1 MPLLASKTNMQDL
14 VGVYLDSNHPP
25 LPRQIVTAPY
35 DYVVSLPSKGRRD
48 LFTDALNRWLKVSE
62 SDTRGIKQ
70 IVDTLH
76 NASIMVDD
84 IQDESSQRRG
94 RSSTHM
100 VFGIAQTINS
110 AMFSINE
117 AIAWAQRLCG
127 SDGVQVVIEELSTLY
142 TGQSY
147 DIHSSQNMSCPT
159 VEEYIRTI
167 DGKTGGLFEL
177 NARLMVLM
185 TPTKIDYTILRR
197 LVILLG
203 RYYQLRDDYKGIQQ
217 PASDKQKAQQL
228 ATPWCEDL
236 DGGKYTLPL
245 IHLLNSGEEE
255 HLIKSVLSM
264 RHATGKMEDAAKYG
278 ILERLQRA
286 GSLEYTSN
294 ILEVVHQEL
303 VEELDRVSV
312 SLGFE
317 NPEMRLLIDMLKK

>member
-25 LPRQIVTAPY
+25 LPRQTYQIITAPY
-35 DYVVSLPSKGRRD
+35 EYVVSLPSKGRRD

-117 AIAWAQRLCG
+117 AISRAQRLCG
-127 SDGVQVVIEELSTLY
+127 SEGVQVVIE
-142 TGQSY
+142 
-147 DIHSSQNMSCPT
+147 
-159 VEEYIRTI
+159 
-167 DGKTGGLFEL
+167 TGGLFEL

-185 TPTKIDYTILRR
+185 TPTKIDYAILRR

-203 RYYQLRDDYKGIQQ
+203 RYYQLRDDYNGIQQ
-217 PASDKQKAQQL
+217 PVSDKQKAQQL